1 MNEFER
7 FKEDEVDVIDVINKC
22 KTIILPNIK
31 ALLIAVFTILILTV
45 IYLFNTPKQYNT
57 FAKIKILEEQETSA
71 FVLDDMMNFDSPFK
85 NEEVL
90 ENEIEILK
98 SKNILEL
105 VIKQLRLNHT
115 YSANELLT
123 TNSINYS
130 DIPFIANISKS
141 DDKQEFVIEC
151 TSNDQFT
158 ITNINGNTAVFSF
171 NKSFILDSDT
181 IKIAK
186 SKKFNKQII
195 GSEYVLSIKNTFGV
209 FLNLKETI
217 KYSAITDAVLQIS
230 IKGND
235 PDKNILIIQTLL
247 NTYNSDRITDNKIV
261 AESTSSFLLER
272 TGIIKTEISLIEQ
285 TLANIKQGNN
295 IFDISAINSIFSNQK
310 LVTNEVNLEIET
322 QELLANSFAKE
333 LKQHNTKKLL
343 PLPIEVGIQNSELAT
358 FTNEFNALV
367 IERNKLLKGRTLD
380 NPEII
385 LLDIQLNDLIE
396 NLNTSVSNYI
406 KNIQIKK
413 KKINDYDSNLESEFF
428 KLNDTELTIVRL
440 TRDLE
445 VKASILLFLLEKQE
459 ENNLTLAIESP
470 GFKTLDNPHTD
481 PNSGSPN
488 SLITL
493 IIGLFLALFLP
504 LITLFIHSALYGKIT
519 NKVSLKEKL
528 SNDIPIVGEIPL
540 SSETLIKPNTRGAL
554 VESFR
559 LIRTNLN
566 YLLPSSQKGKVYLV
580 TSSIQGEGKTF
591 ASVNLAQ
598 SLSAVN
604 NNKVLVI
611 GADLRN
617 PQLHKHTNHNKDK
630 YKGITNYLT
639 EENIDLESITLNSSD
654 VNFDIILSGPI
665 PPNPSELLLNNK
677 MIDLIETA
685 KKNYDF
691 IILDSA
697 PCLLVSDT
705 LNIANYADTTIYL
718 TKSKHTDLKLIEYIN
733 HLSSEGILKN
743 PAVILNGLESN
754 SIGYGYGYG
763 YGEDNENN

>member
-7 FKEDEVDVIDVINKC
+7 FKEDELDVLDVINKC

-105 VIKQLRLNHT
+105 VINQLRLTHN
-115 YSANELLT
+115 YSSHELFN
-123 TNSINYS
+123 NSYVNYS

-158 ITNINGNTAVFSF
+158 ITNINGNTAEFSF

-195 GSEYVLSIKNTFGV
+195 GSEYVLSIKNNFEV

-217 KYSAITDAVLQIS
+217 KFSPITDAVLQIS
-230 IKGND
+230 IKGKD

-247 NTYNSDRITDNKIV
+247 NSYNSDRIADNKIV

-272 TGIIKTEISLIEQ
+272 TEIIKTEISLIEQ

-295 IFDISAINSIFSNQK
+295 IFDISAINTIFSNQK

-367 IERNKLLKGRTLD
+367 IERNKLLKGRTKD

-406 KNIQIKK
+406 KNIQLKK

-428 KLNDTELTIVRL
+428 KLNDTELTMVRL

-470 GFKTLDNPHTD
+470 GFKMLDIPHTD

-488 SLITL
+488 SQITL
-493 IIGLFLALFLP
+493 IIGLFLALLLP

-528 SNDIPIVGEIPL
+528 SNGIPIVGEIPL
-540 SSETLIKPNTRGAL
+540 SSETLIKPNTRGDL

-580 TSSIQGEGKTF
+580 TSSIKGEGKTF
-591 ASVNLAQ
+591 TSVNLAQ

-630 YKGITNYLT
+630 YKGVTNYLT

-665 PPNPSELLLNNK
+665 PPNPSELLLNSK

-733 HLSSEGILKN
+733 HLSSEEILKN

-763 YGEDNENN
+763 YENED

>member
-71 FVLDDMMNFDSPFK
+71 FVLDDMINFDSPFK

-105 VIKQLRLNHT
+105 VINQLRLTHK
-115 YSANELLT
+115 YSSNELFN
-123 TNSINYS
+123 NSYVNYS

-141 DDKQEFVIEC
+141 DDKQEFIIEC

-158 ITNINGNTAVFSF
+158 ITNINGNTAASSF

-209 FLNLKETI
+209 FLNLKATI

-235 PDKNILIIQTLL
+235 PHKNILIIQTLL
-247 NTYNSDRITDNKIV
+247 DTYNSDRITDNKIV
-261 AESTSSFLLER
+261 AESTSSFLIER

-406 KNIQIKK
+406 KNIQLKK

-428 KLNDTELTIVRL
+428 KLNDTELTMVRL

-459 ENNLTLAIESP
+459 ENNLTLAIESL
-470 GFKTLDNPHTD
+470 GFKTLDSPHAD

-488 SLITL
+488 SLTTL
-493 IIGLFLALFLP
+493 IIGLFLALLLP

-566 YLLPSSQKGKVYLV
+566 YLLPSSPKGKVYLV
-580 TSSIQGEGKTF
+580 TSSIKGEGKTF

-630 YKGITNYLT
+630 YKGVTNYLT
-639 EENIDLESITLNSSD
+639 EENIDLESITLNSSE
-654 VNFDIILSGPI
+654 VNFKIILSGPI
-665 PPNPSELLLNNK
+665 PPNPSELLLNSK

-685 KKNYDF
+685 KKKYDF

-743 PAVILNGLESN
+743 PALILNGLESN
-754 SIGYGYGYG
+754 SIEYGYGYG
-763 YGEDNENN
+763 YDNED